1 MAWLRRMLLQYN
13 TSDVLRIHAC
23 AFSNTRTDGISQ
35 LKAELFVFKTN
46 SAESPNAWFDA
57 PASRSWDN
65 ESKVSVTGDGKHLRM
80 HHAYNKFLFLT
91 AEQGLLCAHAC
102 ALNVFWFSPPR
113 SCLVAPHNACHF
125 TGSSSSSRPAER
137 MATLEIPFSKVRR
150 LRVKPI
156 DPMPSDEKPRGCS
169 PRGQEVHGER
179 SALVLVL
186 QASTYKDLRKRE
198 GGSASNGSGPAGS
211 ETVIQEIA
219 IIFKSCAPLTCI
231 NPRVVC
237 PPNMQ

>member
-102 ALNVFWFSPPR
+102 VPSMFSGFPLQDPALSLLTMRAISQAAAAAVDR
-113 SCLVAPHNACHF
+113 
-125 TGSSSSSRPAER
+125 
-137 MATLEIPFSKVRR
+137 
-150 LRVKPI
+150 
-156 DPMPSDEKPRGCS
+156 PRGW
-169 PRGQEVHGER
+169 PHWRFR
-179 SALVLVL
+179 LA
-186 QASTYKDLRKRE
+186 K
-198 GGSASNGSGPAGS
+198 
-211 ETVIQEIA
+211 
-219 IIFKSCAPLTCI
+219 
-231 NPRVVC
+231 
-237 PPNMQ
+237 